1 MAHRSLSFPAPALL
15 AVLLPTCLI
24 LACCRINS
32 HYTVDGV
39 RLRHER
45 WVEFEPAAQAS
56 AAGLAAAAERSVEV
70 QLELGDIAV
79 RSGASGEQ
87 RGRARIREALPGDAR
102 LVWSDGRIRIET
114 SSGKP
119 ALAVELQLYLGTPL
133 EELVLSTDLGDVSVE
148 GVEVEDRLRLSSA
161 LGDLSAERV
170 GRPLSVELDTDL
182 GDVRLRDFECASL
195 VATSALGNVEARGVS
210 GDEGRLE
217 TDLGDVEIE
226 SSAFLRLTADTDL
239 GDVEGLSRAIE
250 AGHGRS
256 PRQVE
261 AKDAG
266 RADV

>member
-1 MAHRSLSFPAPALL
+1 
-15 AVLLPTCLI
+15 LI

-45 WVEFEPAAQAS
+45 WVEFEPEPGATGGAL
-56 AAGLAAAAERSVEV
+56 AAGERSLEV
-70 QLELGDIAV
+70 QLELGDIQV
-79 RSGASGEQ
+79 LPGSSGEQ
-87 RGRARIREALPGDAR
+87 RGRARIREAEPLDAH

-114 SSGKP
+114 KSGKP
-119 ALAVELQLYLGTPL
+119 ALAVEMQLYLGTPL
-133 EELVLSTDLGDVSVE
+133 ESLDLRTAMGDLSVR
-148 GVEVEDRLRLSSA
+148 GVEVEDRLHLSSA

-170 GRPLSVELDTDL
+170 GRPHSVELDTDL
-182 GDVRLRDFECASL
+182 GDVRLRDFECGSL
-195 VATSALGNVEARGVS
+195 VATSALGDVEARGVS

-256 PRQVE
+256 PRQAE
-261 AKDAG
+261 GKDAG